1 MKRTPLSAL
10 RFPLIESLLAGLLAA
25 PVWAATVNPIYG
37 GDPGEGLDLEGN
49 FLYAITVG
57 GAAGAGQVGDANFTG
72 DSVAGVNVEATDV
85 IPTWGTLDFGDTLN
99 DNNLEKVLLS
109 IRHMVS
115 SGSPPQP
122 MRVTF
127 HGLEPGAQ
135 YKLQLLF
142 REQCCARAFDVFVD
156 GVLIFDDFNPGNE
169 QGGIE
174 AHPYAGAVITHEFTA
189 QSATLLIALDG
200 TDVSPDYPDHNPIL
214 SGVTIERLSAVG
226 DTDLDGLPDDWE
238 LKFFGSLNTGRDD
251 DPDLDGLT
259 NVNEHALGTF
269 PNDHDSDKDGL
280 SDGAE
285 VNTHHSDPTQAD
297 TDGDRLSDGAEVNTY
312 NTDPVKE
319 DTDGDGS
326 SDYAEICLMTNPLDK
341 NSFSKTTQI
350 GLFTGADPGEG
361 LDMDGNF
368 LYAVNAANNDPAGP
382 VRDAYFTEDTVEG
395 VSLVSGNVA
404 AGWHTAVKL
413 GDSWDD
419 LVLALVMS
427 SIRWSDATSPTTP
440 TVTLT
445 FSKLEAGAAY
455 KLQLLFAEE
464 GWPRGF
470 DVYINGRLVVND
482 FAPFIWQG
490 GYPKDNG
497 VVITHTFLSP
507 GTDATIVLDGRAVS
521 DPRMTDHNA
530 ILQGATLELVAANVD
545 SDGDTL
551 PDPWEIEQFGNLGQ
565 VASSDPDHDGL
576 DNATEFKLNTN
587 PANPDTD
594 GDALPDG
601 AEVDLH
607 GTDPNRADTDGD
619 GLADG
624 AELNL
629 HGTDPKKADSDG
641 DFLPDGREVL
651 VHLTNPTRADTDDD
665 GWTDMAE
672 LRLLTDPTN
681 KNNYPVNPTAR
692 TFTGGDP
699 GEGLDL
705 EGQFLYAVNVGS
717 TEAPGQVRD
726 ANFIGDPGAGFVVL
740 SQNVAPG
747 WRASQLGE
755 TANDMVLDMV
765 MSSIRWSDV
774 NHTPRPN
781 IVVELRNL
789 APGTLYK
796 LQLLFGEV
804 AWPHA
809 FDIAFNGVQIADDFA
824 PYQFQG
830 GFNIMNNGVVFT
842 YEFVALDATATVV
855 LDGRT
860 VTTPGLTDHN
870 PILQG
875 FTLENIGPAPLAP
888 VITSTAI
895 TPAGIAVTFGS
906 VAGRAY
912 VLLYKEKLDD
922 ASWQELP
929 GPVTATGPTTTIVDT
944 SPAHLT
950 PRQGFWRVMMK

>member
-1 MKRTPLSAL
+1 MKRTPLPAS
-10 RFPLIESLLAGLLAA
+10 RFPLVESLLACLLAV
-25 PVWAATVNPIYG
+25 PVWGAAVNPIYG
-37 GDPGEGLDLEGN
+37 GDAGEGLDLEGN

-57 GAAGAGQVGDANFTG
+57 GTAGAGQVGDANFTS

-189 QSATLLIALDG
+189 QSATLLIVLDG

-238 LKFFGSLNTGRDD
+238 LKFFGNLTTGRDD

-297 TDGDRLSDGAEVNTY
+297 TDGD
-312 NTDPVKE
+312 
-319 DTDGDGS
+319 
-326 SDYAEICLMTNPLDK
+326 
-341 NSFSKTTQI
+341 
-350 GLFTGADPGEG
+350 
-361 LDMDGNF
+361 
-368 LYAVNAANNDPAGP
+368 
-382 VRDAYFTEDTVEG
+382 
-395 VSLVSGNVA
+395 
-404 AGWHTAVKL
+404 
-413 GDSWDD
+413 
-419 LVLALVMS
+419 
-427 SIRWSDATSPTTP
+427 
-440 TVTLT
+440 
-445 FSKLEAGAAY
+445 
-455 KLQLLFAEE
+455 
-464 GWPRGF
+464 
-470 DVYINGRLVVND
+470 
-482 FAPFIWQG
+482 
-490 GYPKDNG
+490 
-497 VVITHTFLSP
+497 
-507 GTDATIVLDGRAVS
+507 
-521 DPRMTDHNA
+521 
-530 ILQGATLELVAANVD
+530 
-545 SDGDTL
+545 
-551 PDPWEIEQFGNLGQ
+551 
-565 VASSDPDHDGL
+565 
-576 DNATEFKLNTN
+576 
-587 PANPDTD
+587 
-594 GDALPDG
+594 
-601 AEVDLH
+601 
-607 GTDPNRADTDGD
+607 
-619 GLADG
+619 
-624 AELNL
+624 
-629 HGTDPKKADSDG
+629 
-641 DFLPDGREVL
+641 FLPDGREVL
-651 VHLTNPTRADTDDD
+651 VHLTDPARADTDDD

-681 KNNYPVNPTAR
+681 KNIYPVNPTAR
-692 TFTGGDP
+692 TFTGGDL

-717 TEAPGQVRD
+717 TDAPGQVRD

-740 SQNVAPG
+740 SHNVAPG

-755 TANDMVLDMV
+755 TANDVALDMV

-789 APGTLYK
+789 TPGTLYK

-830 GFNIMNNGVVFT
+830 GFNIMNNGVVFA
-842 YEFVALDATATVV
+842 YEFVATDVTASVV

-875 FTLENIGPAPLAP
+875 FTLENLGPAPVAP

-895 TPAGIAVTFGS
+895 TPEGIAVTFGS

-912 VLLYKEKLDD
+912 VLVYKEKLDD
-922 ASWQELP
+922 ALWQELP
-929 GPVTATGPTTTIVDT
+929 SPVTATGPTTTIVDT
-944 SPAHLT
+944 SPTHLA